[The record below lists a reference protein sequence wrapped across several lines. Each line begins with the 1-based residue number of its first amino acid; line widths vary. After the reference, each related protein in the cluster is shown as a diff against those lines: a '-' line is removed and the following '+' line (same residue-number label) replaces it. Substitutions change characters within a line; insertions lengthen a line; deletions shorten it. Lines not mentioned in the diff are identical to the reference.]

1 MESQKLNVEITPG
14 TGKASC
20 TRTDAVSSRTAKVL
34 SVFIPALLMVLT
46 LNLNA
51 ESVIWPLTPIPQG
64 GNTAA
69 IARPRADWF
78 ERFQSNLD
86 KAKAAGQIDLIFD
99 GDSITDGWQGGGKN
113 VWNERYGKLK
123 AFDFGI
129 SGDRVETVLW
139 RLQNGQVDGL
149 DPKLIVL
156 MIGTNNGRNNPDE
169 IAEGIKLLVGDYLK
183 RCPKA
188 HMLLL
193 GVFPRSA
200 SPTDGARAKIIQ
212 INQKIAAL
220 ADGKRVTFLDIGAKF
235 LEADGTLSKEVMPDG
250 LHPSPKGYQI
260 WADAIQSEID
270 KQFPPGK

>member
-1 MESQKLNVEITPG
+1 MESQKLNVEIALK
-14 TGKASC
+14 TGKAVC
-20 TRTDAVSSRTAKVL
+20 TRTDAVSSSTEKVL

-51 ESVIWPLTPIPQG
+51 ESVIWPLTPAPQ

-69 IARPRADWF
+69 IARPRIDWF

-99 GDSITDGWQGGGKN
+99 GDSITDGWQVGGRR
-113 VWNERYGKLK
+113 VWNERYDKLK

-188 HMLLL
+188 YMLLL
-193 GVFPRSA
+193 GVFPRAVSA
-200 SPTDGARAKIIQ
+200 TDGARAKIIQ
-212 INQKIAAL
+212 INQKIATL
-220 ADGKRVTFLDIGAKF
+220 ADGKRVTYLDIGAKF
-235 LEADGTLSKEVMPDG
+235 LEPDGTLSKEVMPDA
-250 LHPSPKGYQI
+250 LHPSAKGYQI

-270 KQFPPGK
+270 KHFPPAK